1 MTTAITT
8 ESEFKTYVVEQKA
21 QSWYRE
27 PLAFGI
33 ARIEQGA
40 SGNTIKA
47 WIPVINWQANTGSFA
62 VFMAAAL
69 ANGAEMGTGAEL
81 VTPFTRGAIEQA
93 AQVFAPYMDDAANH
107 ANVNVIKEL
116 MDTDEDCYKLVVLF
130 EDAQC
135 ESVETGY
142 LKLLAM
148 SEGFV
153 TPRSINMDGIFGLLP
168 NLAWAGHKPYELD
181 YLRANKTK
189 LQMRG
194 EYPKIDYVDKF
205 PVYLHHV
212 IPTDNTRLLESAKV
226 RLGAHIAPGTTLMP
240 GASYINFNAG
250 TLGPAMVEGRISSS
264 VTVGKGTDVGGGA
277 SILGVLSGGNTTPI
291 TIGDNCLLG
300 ANSVTGIPLGDGC
313 IVDAG
318 TTILEGSKVFL
329 DEKNRGALAEVNDTT
344 LEAHDDNIYKGVAF
358 TNLNGLHFRTDST
371 TGELKVMRST
381 VEIKLNEDL
390 H

>member
-1 MTTAITT
+1 MTITP
-8 ESEFKTYVVEQKA
+8 EADLKAYVAEQKT
-21 QSWYRE
+21 QDWWRE
-27 PLAFGI
+27 PLAFGL

-47 WIPVINWQANTGSFA
+47 WIPVVNWQANTASFA
-62 VFMAAAL
+62 VFMASAL
-69 ANGAEMGTGAEL
+69 EAGEEISTQGTEQII
-81 VTPFTRGAIEQA
+81 PFTQA
-93 AQVFAPYMDDAANH
+93 AIKKAAEIFTPYMDDAANH

-116 MDTDEDCYKLVVLF
+116 MDTGEDCYKLVVLF

-153 TPRSINMDGIFGLLP
+153 QPRSINMDGIFGLLP

-194 EYPKIDYVDKF
+194 QYPKIDYVDKF

-212 IPTDNTRLLESAKV
+212 IPADNTRLLESAKV

-318 TTILEGSKVFL
+318 TTILEGSKVHMT
-329 DEKNRGALAEVNDTT
+329 EKHRTALAEVNGTT
-344 LEAHDDNIYKGVAF
+344 IDASDDNIYKGIVF

-371 TGELKVMRST
+371 TGELKAMRST

>member
-1 MTTAITT
+1 MTTAIT
-8 ESEFKTYVVEQKA
+8 SEADFKAYVAEQKA
-21 QSWYRE
+21 QSWWRE

-40 SGNTIKA
+40 NGNTIKA
-47 WIPVINWQANTGSFA
+47 WIPVINWQANYGSFA
-62 VFMAAAL
+62 VFMAAAM
-69 ANGAEMGTGAEL
+69 ANGAEMSAGSEL

-93 AQVFAPYMDDAANH
+93 ASVFAPYMNDAANH

-116 MDTDEDCYKLVVLF
+116 MNTDEDCYKLVVLF

-153 TPRSINMDGIFGLLP
+153 QPRSINMDGIFGLLP

-212 IPTDNTRLLESAKV
+212 IPADNTRLLESAKV

-318 TTILEGSKVFL
+318 TTILAGSKVYM
-329 DEKNRGALAEVNDTT
+329 DEKHREALAEVNDTAI
-344 LEAHDDNIYKGVAF
+344 ESHDDNFYKGITF